1 MTTNLPLS
9 GDLAR
14 RYVAGR
20 TTPAET
26 LDVERAM
33 DASPRWRALV
43 GSQVDPARLDLVLA
57 GVVAELDAP
66 KRGVI
71 ERLMVRLGL
80 HEDVARLMAATPVLR
95 RSWYLASILVLLFG
109 LAAADPDRPDGSLAV
124 FLVVAPLVPVLGV
137 GLAYGPG
144 VDPASDMTV
153 ATPLS
158 GFRLLLLR
166 SVTVLATSVLFGG
179 IGAILIAPDHGLRVL
194 AWMLPALA
202 LTTATLALATAVP
215 TRLAAGLVAGGWLAI
230 VIAVTRLADDLAL
243 FGGPA
248 QPLYLALALVAGVLL
263 AVRREVFE
271 QAELHP

>member
-80 HEDVARLMAATPVLR
+80 HEHVARLMAATPVLR

-248 QPLYLALALVAGVLL
+248 QPLYLALVLVAGVLL

>member
-80 HEDVARLMAATPVLR
+80 HEHVARLMAATPVLR

-230 VIAVTRLADDLAL
+230 VIAVTRLADDLSL

-248 QPLYLALALVAGVLL
+248 QPLYLALVLVAGVLL

>member
-80 HEDVARLMAATPVLR
+80 HEHVARLMAATPVLR

>member
-1 MTTNLPLS
+1 MSTQSPLDA
-9 GDLAR
+9 DLAR
-14 RYVAGR
+14 RYAEGR
-20 TTPAET
+20 TSAAET

-33 DASPRWRALV
+33 DASPSWRAVV
-43 GSQVDPARLDLVLA
+43 GSQVDPARLDLIFA
-57 GVVAELDAP
+57 GVTAELDAP
-66 KRGVI
+66 RRGLI

-80 HEDVARLMAATPVLR
+80 PEHVARLMAATPVLR

>member
-80 HEDVARLMAATPVLR
+80 HEHVARLMAATPVLR

-230 VIAVTRLADDLAL
+230 VIAVTRLADDLSL
-243 FGGPA
+243 FGGPT
-248 QPLYLALALVAGVLL
+248 QPLYLVLALVAGVLL

>member
-43 GSQVDPARLDLVLA
+43 GSQVAPARLDLVLA

-80 HEDVARLMAATPVLR
+80 HEHVARLMAATPVLR

-230 VIAVTRLADDLAL
+230 VIAVTRLADDLTL
-243 FGGPA
+243 FGGPT
-248 QPLYLALALVAGVLL
+248 QPLYLVLALVAGVLL